1 MHFFVLQVYN
11 SNDYNMNWLYYNC
24 LKMALKQE
32 RVHFVFRPKQSMY
45 FRIFFLYRVR
55 VSNPQRLTYTQI
67 LVEYC
72 IIIRIS
78 TQSQIRAH
86 PKGRNS

>member
-45 FRIFFLYRVR
+45 FRIFF
-55 VSNPQRLTYTQI
+55 YTGSGFQT
-67 LVEYC
+67 LSGSPTPKFWS
-72 IIIRIS
+72 S
-78 TQSQIRAH
+78 TALLLE
-86 PKGRNS
+86 